1 MLVPGMLF
9 QDESA
14 NKLQHVLCEVW
25 RDFYRGPS
33 GKQLLDWPRWEEWW
47 IPARDQMLVALAARK
62 RDLASLAFRF
72 DNRGDEMANW
82 VLLAFGEFIEDWP
95 PRAPRSLKRMAEKL
109 RGAGGD
115 IRSITNGINQ
125 ALAELMDD
133 MDRAAF
139 EAACPIDEPVRPDRS
154 KDPDSSSKRR
164 RKPAMGPER
173 LRNLR
178 YVDSEI
184 RNVDRLVSKGPTVA
198 DLVAQVFG
206 TTAVVAP
213 ERPPVPLKQWPA
225 SAAATVLMNW
235 DTHYFSIQSE
245 LARRPTLLSE
255 GIRFRD
261 DGKQPLSGHGK
272 KHLHYTHSNIASY
285 VQQLKDFDN
294 YVDSVGGSGGDSP
307 LFFEVVD
314 LPESNPFALV
324 TPGKK
329 EAGKPKKPTAISAAK
344 LKRMERAA
352 FSSLTK
358 VPILIQAAV
367 IRDLAMGLRDEGA
380 AFKQLD
386 SMGVFKHVA
395 RPARLA
401 DMNNAVLL
409 PMHNRHSSGS
419 APMTMEHFNAAVRQ
433 ATEKFLNDGVRASED
448 VPGDAD

>member
-1 MLVPGMLF
+1 MTENSPF
-9 QDESA
+9 
-14 NKLQHVLCEVW
+14 
-25 RDFYRGPS
+25 
-33 GKQLLDWPRWEEWW
+33 
-47 IPARDQMLVALAARK
+47 
-62 RDLASLAFRF
+62 
-72 DNRGDEMANW
+72 
-82 VLLAFGEFIEDWP
+82 
-95 PRAPRSLKRMAEKL
+95 
-109 RGAGGD
+109 
-115 IRSITNGINQ
+115 
-125 ALAELMDD
+125 
-133 MDRAAF
+133 
-139 EAACPIDEPVRPDRS
+139 PV
-154 KDPDSSSKRR
+154 
-164 RKPAMGPER
+164 M
-173 LRNLR
+173 
-178 YVDSEI
+178 
-184 RNVDRLVSKGPTVA
+184 
-198 DLVAQVFG
+198 
-206 TTAVVAP
+206 
-213 ERPPVPLKQWPA
+213 
-225 SAAATVLMNW
+225 
-235 DTHYFSIQSE
+235 
-245 LARRPTLLSE
+245 
-255 GIRFRD
+255 
-261 DGKQPLSGHGK
+261 GK

-314 LPESNPFALV
+314 LPESNPFCVGNPPARKRQV
-324 TPGKK
+324 SRKS
-329 EAGKPKKPTAISAAK
+329 PTAISAAK